1 MSQVTQELATSSHL
15 KKQTTFALTL
25 GAIGV
30 VYGDIGTSP
39 LYTVKEI
46 FLHSTGLALNSAN
59 ILGAIS
65 SIFWALM
72 VIVTLKYVLFVLRA
86 DNNGE
91 GGGLALTSLVTKAV
105 ENKKALKSY
114 LLMLGLFGATL
125 FYGDSVITPAISV
138 LGAVEGLEVIAPSL
152 KPLIV
157 PIALGIIVSLFLVQ
171 KLGTRIIG
179 KFFGPI
185 VLIWFLVLG
194 FSGVLK
200 ILNHPEI
207 LLALNPIYAYSFLT
221 NTGASLLLAVGAIVL
236 ALTGAE
242 ALYAD
247 MGHFGRKP
255 IQLAWMLIVFP
266 CLALQYLGQGAL
278 LMQNPAA
285 VSNPFFYMFSKDW
298 LSFAVVLA
306 TLAAIIASQA
316 VISGAYSMTK
326 QAILLGYLPR
336 MQIKFTSANES
347 GQIYVPFVNWM
358 LLIGVIIAI
367 LLFQNSSALAGA
379 YGIAVTLTMAITTV
393 LTYFV
398 MKEIWKIP
406 AVFSVGITIILLIL
420 DLFLFASCMIKFF
433 DGGWFSIVLALSIFL
448 LMTTWSN
455 GRQLLIQSNSN
466 DSLDLQSFIDSVEL
480 LDSHSMHSVNRTAI
494 YPVSNPHSVPQALLH
509 NMKHNQ
515 VLHTT
520 NIILNVQFKNVPW
533 VLERDRLVVKNIS
546 KHFWQVTI
554 NYGFMETPNV
564 PLALQQAAKQE
575 LIIDEFQSS
584 YFLSRETVV
593 ATKGGGMAIWR
604 EKLFAT
610 MMRNSGGVVEFFQ
623 LPDNSVVELGTRVQ
637 I

>member
-1 MSQVTQELATSSHL
+1 MSQVTEEITGSSQL
-15 KKQTTFALTL
+15 KKQTIFALTL

-46 FLHSTGLALNSAN
+46 FLHSTGLALNNAN

-72 VIVTLKYVLFVLRA
+72 VIVTFKYVLFILRA

-91 GGGLALTSLVTKAV
+91 GGGLALTALVIKAV
-105 ENKKALKSY
+105 ENKGQLKYY
-114 LLMLGLFGATL
+114 LSLLGLLGATL

-138 LGAVEGLEVIAPSL
+138 LGAVEGLEIIAPNLTS
-152 KPLIV
+152 LIV
-157 PIALGIIVSLFLVQ
+157 PIALGIIVSLFMVQ
-171 KLGTRIIG
+171 KMGTQLIG

-185 VLIWFLVLG
+185 VLIWFLILG
-194 FSGVLK
+194 YSGILK
-200 ILNHPEI
+200 IFNNPEI
-207 LLALNPIYAYSFLT
+207 LLALNPFYAYTFLKSS
-221 NTGASLLLAVGAIVL
+221 GASLLLAVGAIVL

-336 MQIKFTSANES
+336 MQIKYTSENES
-347 GQIYVPFVNWM
+347 GQIYVPAVNWV
-358 LLIGVIIAI
+358 LLIGVVMAI
-367 LLFQNSSALAGA
+367 LLFKNSSALAGA

-398 MKEIWKIP
+398 MKIIWKTPTII
-406 AVFSVGITIILLIL
+406 AVGVTIILLTL
-420 DLFLFASCMIKFF
+420 DVFLFASCMIKFF
-433 DGGWFSIVLALSIFL
+433 DGGWFSILLALSIFL
-448 LMTTWSN
+448 LMTTWSS
-455 GRQLLIQSNSN
+455 GRRLLVQSSLH
-466 DSLDLQSFIDSVEL
+466 DALDLKSFIDSVEL
-480 LDSHSMHSVNRTAI
+480 VDSNSIYSVNRTAI
-494 YPVSNPHSVPQALLH
+494 YAVSNPHSVPQALLH

-520 NIILNVQFKNVPW
+520 NIILNVQFKSIPW
-533 VLERDRLVVKNIS
+533 VNESDRIMVKNLS
-546 KHFWQVTI
+546 QHFWQVTLHF
-554 NYGFMETPNV
+554 GFMETPNV
-564 PLALQQAAKQE
+564 PLALQQAAKQG

-593 ATKGGGMAIWR
+593 ATKGGGMALWR

-610 MMRNSGGVVEFFQ
+610 MMRNSSGVVEFFH